1 MVGSEKE
8 CRKDGGLI
16 LRNELFMQRMK
27 QLCLMLFLVSSL
39 YAQPSSLAPDAPS
52 KSEAPAKSSL
62 KIPVWVEQEDG
73 TFWEEGKRQSFKV
86 FLEDKEV
93 AIKSFQHPKSGTI
106 LLVVFD
112 TVADLTRVDEAR
124 GALQD
129 ALKDLGDQYWIGLLK
144 SQDGLSVLQE
154 PTADRTA
161 LNEKIQGIQVNG
173 KAGLLDTLEPVSQLA
188 TAILQKAAVRG
199 SVLYITDSGIANYRA
214 DYLNPV
220 INSSDS
226 GDLSRRFSDRA
237 IQEQMSRL
245 SESLSA
251 FTIPLF
257 VLHLSYRGDTLNLAY
272 QSGLERIA
280 KESGGEAVLCR
291 TTDEIRPA
299 LTALLQRLRSGYV
312 VAVDQPNVK
321 RQSLK
326 VRIEAR
332 DGAGQSLDRVTHP
345 TSLTIKKK

>member
-1 MVGSEKE
+1 M
-8 CRKDGGLI
+8 I
-16 LRNELFMQRMK
+16 LFSLFFVLLLVPT
-27 QLCLMLFLVSSL
+27 LC
-39 YAQPSSLAPDAPS
+39 AQPASLAPTAPP
-52 KSEAPAKSSL
+52 KSEAAAKAPL
-62 KIPVWVEQEDG
+62 KIPVWVEKEEG
-73 TFWEEGKRQSFKV
+73 VFWEDGKRQSFKV

-93 AIKSFQHPKSGTI
+93 AIKSFQHPKSGTV
-106 LLVVFD
+106 LLIVFD

-124 GALQD
+124 SVLQD
-129 ALKDLGDQYWIGLLK
+129 AIKNLNEQYWIGLLK
-144 SQDGLSVLQE
+144 AQDGLSVLQE
-154 PTADRTA
+154 PTADHNI
-161 LNEKIQGIQVNG
+161 LNEKIQSIQING

-188 TAILQKAAVRG
+188 TAILQKAAVRL

-237 IQEQMSRL
+237 IQERLSRL

-251 FTIPLF
+251 FTVPIS
-257 VLHLSYRGDTLNLAY
+257 VLHLEYRGDTLNLAY

-280 KESGGEAVLCR
+280 AESGGAAVLCR

-299 LTALLQRLRSGYV
+299 LTALLNRIRSGYV
-312 VAVDQPNVK
+312 VTVDAPNSK

-326 VRIEAR
+326 VRIAAQDAE
-332 DGAGQSLDRVTHP
+332 GKSLDRITHP
-345 TSLTIKKK
+345 NSLTIRKK

>member
-1 MVGSEKE
+1 M
-8 CRKDGGLI
+8 I
-16 LRNELFMQRMK
+16 LFSLFFVLLLVPT
-27 QLCLMLFLVSSL
+27 LC
-39 YAQPSSLAPDAPS
+39 AQPASLAPAAPP
-52 KSEAPAKSSL
+52 KSEASAKAPL
-62 KIPVWVEQEDG
+62 KIPVWVEKEEG
-73 TFWEEGKRQSFKV
+73 RFWEDGKRQSFKV

-93 AIKSFQHPKSGTI
+93 AIKSFQHPKSGTV
-106 LLVVFD
+106 LLIVFD

-124 GALQD
+124 RVLQD
-129 ALKDLGDQYWIGLLK
+129 ALKSLNEQYWIGLLK
-144 SQDGLSVLQE
+144 AQDGLSVLQE
-154 PTADRTA
+154 PTADHNI
-161 LNEKIQGIQVNG
+161 LNEKIQSIQVNG

-188 TAILQKAAVRG
+188 TAILQKAAVRL

-237 IQEQMSRL
+237 IQERLSRL

-251 FTIPLF
+251 FTVPIS
-257 VLHLSYRGDTLNLAY
+257 VLHLEYRGDTLNLAY

-280 KESGGEAVLCR
+280 AESGGAAVLCR

-299 LTALLQRLRSGYV
+299 LTALLNRIRSGYV
-312 VAVDQPNVK
+312 VTVDAPNSK

-326 VRIEAR
+326 VRIAAQDAE
-332 DGAGQSLDRVTHP
+332 GKSLDRITHP
-345 TSLTIKKK
+345 NSLTIRKK